1 MAKEN
6 PTHTKSQFVASK
18 KYRKYRDIVAVA
30 LKDGRLYTAAEVDEI
45 IDAFL
50 KRQVEKEI

>member
-30 LKDGRLYTAAEVDEI
+30 LKDGQLYTAAEVDEI